1 MNWTA
6 EVADRPTVCGGFI
19 YQDNVRRQGPG
30 RLNTEQPLLATP
42 HGGST
47 RMWLI
52 TSLALAFLAQ
62 ARA

>member
-6 EVADRPTVCGGFI
+6 EVADGPRVCGWFI

-30 RLNTEQPLLATP
+30 RLNTEQPLLATR

-47 RMWLI
+47 RMWLMASL
-52 TSLALAFLAQ
+52 TLALLTQ
-62 ARA
+62 ARE